1 MIALLSCIIL
11 NLISM
16 RKQSAFYLTAL
27 LCMSF
32 LSSCQSNSTKVAT
45 NSKEDIIAEADK
57 YKTEEQ
63 HDKACELYA
72 KAYQLDKND
81 AYLNLR
87 LGFCKLTANQKDSAL
102 VYYNASINI
111 KPSEDAYIQRAS
123 CYLLMGKYTEV
134 QTDAKAALVLN
145 PKSVK
150 AVTLMGAANFKAG
163 NYNEALRNFK
173 QGLVLNAEPTLPANE
188 KTNPADLYRNI
199 AKTYYDTKQLDS
211 AVQYCTLWIE
221 SDTAD
226 FEAYRFRSIINEGR
240 GKLDAAIVD
249 IEHIITL
256 QPQYIQAYAK
266 GAELYMSIKKEEKA
280 CELATKAKTNNAKG
294 YEALVNAYCKP
305 K

>member
-1 MIALLSCIIL
+1 MHITNRFQIFLAFVLIALVFTSCKNIE
-11 NLISM
+11 SE
-16 RKQSAFYLTAL
+16 KQKL
-27 LCMSF
+27 
-32 LSSCQSNSTKVAT
+32 V
-45 NSKEDIIAEADK
+45 AEADE
-57 YKTEEQ
+57 YKTEDK

-87 LGFCKLTANQKDSAL
+87 LGFCKLTAGQKDSAL
-102 VYYNASINI
+102 IYYNASISI

-123 CYLLMGKYTEV
+123 CYLLMGKYAEV
-134 QTDAKAALVLN
+134 QTDAKAALALN
-145 PKSVK
+145 PKNVK

-163 NYNEALRNFK
+163 NFNEALTNFK
-173 QGLVLNAEPTLPANE
+173 QSLVLNADANLPANE

-211 AVQYCTLWIE
+211 AAQYCTLWIE

-226 FEAYRFRSIINEGR
+226 FEAYRFRSIINESL
-240 GKLDAAIVD
+240 GKLDAALAD
-249 IEHIITL
+249 IERIITM

-266 GAELYMSIKKEEKA
+266 GAELYMLAKKEDKA
-280 CELATKAKTNNAKG
+280 CETATKAKTSNVKG